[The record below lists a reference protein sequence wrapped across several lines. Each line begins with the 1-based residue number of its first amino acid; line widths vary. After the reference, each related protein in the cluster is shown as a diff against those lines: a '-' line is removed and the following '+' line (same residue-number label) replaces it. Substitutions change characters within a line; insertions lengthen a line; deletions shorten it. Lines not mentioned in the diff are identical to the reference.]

1 MRIHLLP
8 SLLIAVAAIGA
19 LLQAG
24 AQLFAVSVVVGTVTA
39 APPRSLAMYA
49 GEYGYDSGSFW
60 EVVPTIT
67 LVLLFAALVANWKTP
82 QRRLMISAVGAFV
95 IAGLF
100 AGFVT
105 GPLQAEIISAG
116 FADSVDPALT
126 ARAARWRLLDW
137 VSWGLTL
144 VPGILLMMSLVGQ
157 ATEHPGPMH
166 PAANEVGSRLH
177 EWRGVAVFFALPWR
191 WHACFTRSV
200 VPWVARH
207 FPLIGTVALLGGV
220 ATLGATR
227 PW

>member
-1 MRIHLLP
+1 MRLHLLP
-8 SLLIAVAAIGA
+8 RLSIAGAAIGA

-67 LVLLFAALVANWKTP
+67 FVLLLGALAANWKTP
-82 QRRLMISAVGAFV
+82 VRRLVISAVGAFV
-95 IAGLF
+95 VAGLF

-126 ARAARWRLLDW
+126 ARAAEWRLLDW
-137 VSWGLTL
+137 VSWALTL
-144 VPGILLMMSLVGQ
+144 VPGLLLVISLVG
-157 ATEHPGPMH
+157 AGAERSRPESS
-166 PAANEVGSRLH
+166 AA
-177 EWRGVAVFFALPWR
+177 
-191 WHACFTRSV
+191 
-200 VPWVARH
+200 
-207 FPLIGTVALLGGV
+207 
-220 ATLGATR
+220 
-227 PW
+227 